1 MTHKLEDVFK
11 IGGIPTYTFVPPVE
25 YPALLVALRT
35 PGRGVVIEGPSGI
48 GKSTS
53 VTRALEELGLA
64 DKVISLTARKPSDI
78 DLIRELPSID
88 DFGTVIID
96 DFHRLDDAVK
106 QSIADLMKV
115 LADEERES
123 GKIVI
128 LGINK
133 AGDALVQFAHDL
145 NNRLEVI
152 KFEAN
157 PIEKVQELL
166 SLGETAL
173 NIELNVKDEIA
184 ESANGGFYI
193 AQMLA
198 HQTCLDSGI
207 LEEQRDRR
215 TTEVSFELTRAK
227 IFEKL
232 SRVFLDRTQ
241 RFARGTRFRREGR
254 APYLHLIYWLAKCDD
269 WSMSLTRSIRE
280 NPSLAGSVTQIVE
293 KGYLRDLV
301 NRDRDIS
308 AVLHYDPTSRY
319 LTVEDPQFVYFL
331 RNISWSRFAEDSG
344 FLTMEFPSRYD
355 FALSFGGPDRLVA
368 EMLFSSLQEGEF
380 ETFYDRNEQH
390 RILAED
396 IEDYLRPIYQTDAEF
411 VVVLLGP
418 DYPKRVWTRFES
430 EQFKTRFKS
439 GAVIPVWFAN
449 APPGIFD
456 ESSRVGGIAFDPAGD
471 VGAQI
476 QEIVDLLSRKIE
488 ESRAAKSTPSVA
500 TTIQVITAAVPADP
514 GNDASSL

>member
-1 MTHKLEDVFK
+1 MTNKLEDVFK
-11 IGGIPTYTFVPPVE
+11 IGGIPTHTFVRPIE

-48 GKSTS
+48 GKTTS
-53 VTRALEELGLA
+53 ATRALEELGLA
-64 DKVISLTARKPSDI
+64 DRVISLTARKPADI
-78 DLIRELPSID
+78 DLIRELPTID

-106 QSIADLMKV
+106 HSIADLMKV
-115 LADEERES
+115 LADEEGQNS
-123 GKIVI
+123 KIVI

-145 NNRLEVI
+145 NNRLEI
-152 KFEAN
+152 IRFEAN

-166 SLGETAL
+166 SLGEAAL

-184 ESANGGFYI
+184 ESADGGFYI

-207 LEEQRDRR
+207 LEEQRERVV
-215 TTEVSFELTRAK
+215 TQVSFELTRAK
-227 IFEKL
+227 IFERL

-241 RFARGTRFRREGR
+241 KFARGTRFRREGR
-254 APYLHLIYWLAKCDD
+254 APYLHLLYWLARCDD
-269 WSMSLTRSIRE
+269 WSMSLARSIRE
-280 NPSLAGSVTQIVE
+280 HPNLAGSVTQIVE

-301 NRDRDIS
+301 NADADIS
-308 AVLHYDPTSRY
+308 AVLHYDPTSRF

-331 RNISWSRFAEDSG
+331 RNISWSRFAEEAG
-344 FLTMEFPSRYD
+344 FITMEFPSPYD
-355 FALSFGGPDRLVA
+355 FALSFAGSDRTVA
-368 EMLFSSLQEGEF
+368 EKLFSALQDREF

-390 RILAED
+390 RILAVD
-396 IEDYLRPIYQTDAEF
+396 IEDYLRPIYQTDAEL

-430 EQFKTRFKS
+430 DQFKARFKS
-439 GAVIPVWFAN
+439 GAVIPVWFTN
-449 APPGIFD
+449 APPGMFD
-456 ESSRVGGIAFDPAGD
+456 ESSRYGGITFDPTGD
-471 VGAQI
+471 VDAQI
-476 QEIVDLLSRKIE
+476 QEIAELLGRKIE
-488 ESRAAKSTPSVA
+488 EKRAPKSSSTEASEETAEVDTAATRAATEAGP
-500 TTIQVITAAVPADP
+500 
-514 GNDASSL
+514 

>member
-1 MTHKLEDVFK
+1 MTNKLEDVFK
-11 IGGIPTYTFVPPVE
+11 IGGIPTHTFVHPVE

-48 GKSTS
+48 GKTTS
-53 VTRALEELGLA
+53 VTRALQELGLA
-64 DKVISLTARKPSDI
+64 DGVISLTARKPNDI
-78 DLIRELPSID
+78 DLIRELPTIN
-88 DFGTVIID
+88 DFGTAIID
-96 DFHRLDDAVK
+96 DFHRLDDGAK

-115 LADEERES
+115 LADEERENS
-123 GKIVI
+123 KIVI

-166 SLGETAL
+166 SLGERAL

-184 ESANGGFYI
+184 VSANGGFYI

-207 LEEQRDRR
+207 LEEQRGSGA
-215 TTEVSFELTRAK
+215 TQVSFELTRAK
-227 IFEKL
+227 IFDKL
-232 SRVFLDRTQ
+232 ARVFLDRTQ
-241 RFARGTRFRREGR
+241 RFARGTRFRRAGR
-254 APYLHLIYWLAKCDD
+254 APYLHLLYWLARSDD

-301 NRDRDIS
+301 NGDADIS

-319 LTVEDPQFVYFL
+319 LTIEDPQFVYFL
-331 RNISWSRFAEDSG
+331 RNISWARFAEDAG
-344 FLTMEFPSRYD
+344 FVTMDFPSRYD
-355 FALSFGGPDRLVA
+355 FAVSFAGPDRPVA
-368 EMLFSSLQEGEF
+368 EALFSSLEEREF

-396 IEDYLRPIYQTDAEF
+396 VEDYLRPIYQTDAEL

-418 DYPKRVWTRFES
+418 EYPKRVWTRFES
-430 EQFKTRFKS
+430 EQFKQRFKS

-456 ESSRVGGIAFDPAGD
+456 ESTRIGGITFDPSAD
-471 VGAQI
+471 VDAQI
-476 QEIVDLLSRKIE
+476 QKIAELLSRKIE
-488 ESRAAKSTPSVA
+488 EKRAAKSSSAVDSAPDLVA
-500 TTIQVITAAVPADP
+500 APAVVSADP
-514 GNDASSL
+514 QASSS

>member
-1 MTHKLEDVFK
+1 MTNKLEDVYK
-11 IGGIPTYTFVPPVE
+11 IGGVPTHTFVHPVE
-25 YPALLVALRT
+25 YPSLLVGLRT

-48 GKSTS
+48 GKTTS

-64 DKVISLTARKPSDI
+64 EKVISLTARKPSDI
-78 DLIRELPSID
+78 ELIRELPTID

-96 DFHRLDDAVK
+96 DFHRLSDSVK
-106 QSIADLMKV
+106 HSIANLMKV
-115 LADEERES
+115 LADEERENS
-123 GKIVI
+123 KIVI

-157 PIEKVQELL
+157 PIEKVRELL
-166 SLGETAL
+166 TLGESAL
-173 NIELNVKDEIA
+173 NIEINVKDEIA

-207 LEEQRDRR
+207 LEEQRNSAA
-215 TTEVSFELTRAK
+215 TQVSFELTRAK
-227 IFEKL
+227 IFDRL

-254 APYLHLIYWLAKCDD
+254 APYLHLLYWLAKCDD
-269 WSMSLTRSIRE
+269 WSMSLARSIRE
-280 NPSLAGSVTQIVE
+280 NPGLAGSVTQIVE
-293 KGYLRDLV
+293 KGYLQALV
-301 NRDRDIS
+301 NGDPDIS

-319 LTVEDPQFVYFL
+319 LTVEDPQYVYFL
-331 RNISWSRFAEDSG
+331 RNISWSRFAEDAG

-355 FALSFGGPDRLVA
+355 FALSFAGSERAVA
-368 EMLFSSLQEGEF
+368 ELLFSSLQEREF

-396 IEDYLRPIYQTDAEF
+396 VEDYLRPIYQTDAEF
-411 VVVLLGP
+411 VVVLLSP
-418 DYPKRVWTRFES
+418 EYPRRVWTRFES
-430 EQFKTRFKS
+430 EQFKKRFKS

-456 ESSRVGGIAFDPAGD
+456 ESSRVGGITFDPSGD
-471 VGAQI
+471 LDAQI
-476 QEIVDLLSRKIE
+476 QAIADLLSRKIE
-488 ESRAAKSTPSVA
+488 EKR
-500 TTIQVITAAVPADP
+500 AAVPPSAVNMPVVGTDY
-514 GNDASSL
+514 